1 MLKWKLLITTL
12 PFVALVTLIKV
23 VLEFVFHHKGFVEFS
38 DVGVVLTAGVFLSGI
53 LLGGTMSD
61 YKESEKLPA
70 ELAITLEGIEELFVF
85 AGNTRPAVAVQ
96 DYSREVL
103 KLTDAVKSWLIGTL
117 PTPEIFA
124 ALTAFNEPVRRLEVN
139 GAGADAGRVLQQLTA
154 LRKIVSRV
162 DVIRRTSFLPPAYA
176 LLETLLVMIL
186 LLLLNASF
194 KSYIGEFIIV
204 PVVTLVNAYMIRLIK
219 DVDDPFDY
227 APDGKKRGGAEVEL
241 FPLTEYR
248 ERLASRVGVK

>member
-12 PFVALVTLIKV
+12 PFVAFVTLIKV
-23 VLEFVFHHKGFVEFS
+23 ALEFGFHHKGFVEFS

-70 ELAITLEGIEELFVF
+70 ELSITLEGIEELFVF
-85 AGNTRPAVAVQ
+85 AANTRPAVSVQ
-96 DYSREVL
+96 EFSRDVL
-103 KLTDAVKSWLIGTL
+103 NLTDAVRDWLVGVI
-117 PTPEIFA
+117 PTSAIFA
-124 ALTAFNEPVRRLEVN
+124 AMTEFNASVKKLEA
-139 GAGADAGRVLQQLTA
+139 AGGGSDASRVLQQLTA
-154 LRKIVSRV
+154 LRKIISRV

-204 PVVTLVNAYMIRLIK
+204 PIITLVNTYMIRLIR

-227 APDGKKRGGAEVEL
+227 SPDGKKRGGAEVEL

-248 ERLASRVGVK
+248 ERLASRAGVK